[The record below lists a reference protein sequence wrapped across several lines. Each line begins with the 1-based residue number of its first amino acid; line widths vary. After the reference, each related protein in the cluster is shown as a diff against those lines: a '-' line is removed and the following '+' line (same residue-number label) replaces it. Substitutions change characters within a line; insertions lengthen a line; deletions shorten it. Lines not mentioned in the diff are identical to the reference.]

1 MKKVLFSLG
10 VMGLF
15 ANADAM
21 LNVWSASG
29 NQTQEQN
36 GTAEGFAVV
45 PVNSVSC
52 SFDCPFDSSELEDD
66 EKEGTNNASP
76 LTFAF
81 TPTGVVG
88 NFFQTPSKDVL
99 MVVVPNNVRGVY
111 GNRSRR
117 SEHS

>member
-10 VMGLF
+10 VLGLF

-36 GTAEGFAVV
+36 GPTAEFAVV

-52 SFDCPFDSSELEDD
+52 PFDSSELEDSK
-66 EKEGTNNASP
+66 KEGENKLLSQQ
-76 LTFAF
+76 L
-81 TPTGVVG
+81 G
-88 NFFQTPSKDVL
+88 
-99 MVVVPNNVRGVY
+99 
-111 GNRSRR
+111 
-117 SEHS
+117 